1 MSPMRAVKEL
11 PTLDLRVVKEQPTL
25 DLFTRSI
32 SAGPS
37 VNELFPGLSA
47 SRVKPNLVARYYI
60 DDERM
65 LARREAIKKIMAD
78 QEEFDRAKVA
88 RREAI
93 KKIMAD
99 QEDLEKEREVKSEA
113 EERSTENQRKPRPS
127 GSNSGLGTPKRRNNR
142 MAPIMGNSPKINEY
156 FSKGAIKDTVKSDTK
171 EEQEGEKYKKENR
184 LVVAK
189 DVTNLRE
196 RSYMT
201 KVGEVKPEHENK
213 SVVAINMTTDMT
225 AMHEKPI
232 KKDEVKYEQEE
243 ELGRD
248 MKMYPGVASMHEKP
262 VKKEEDQKDM
272 TVPREYSEEYSRYE
286 SKQEEEES
294 KQEAEDLPYDEQM
307 QMEYTD
313 TAPEEVSMPMDMLTA
328 ERAKEKEPEQEEP
341 GKEDRMSVGEREEV
355 GTQEVNTIEVHT
367 RSST

>member
-1 MSPMRAVKEL
+1 MSPWREEKEL
-11 PTLDLRVVKEQPTL
+11 PTL

-37 VNELFPGLSA
+37 VTELFPGLST
-47 SRVKPNLVARYYI
+47 SRAKPNLVARYYI

-65 LARREAIKKIMAD
+65 VARREAIKKIMAD
-78 QEEFDRAKVA
+78 QEEFDKAKVA

-99 QEDLEKEREVKSEA
+99 QEDLEKAREVKSEA

-232 KKDEVKYEQEE
+232 KTGKDEVKYEQEE

-248 MKMYPGVASMHEKP
+248 MKMYPGAASMHEKP
-262 VKKEEDQKDM
+262 VKKEEDQEDM
-272 TVPREYSEEYSRYE
+272 TVPREYSEEYSKYE
-286 SKQEEEES
+286 SRQEEEES
-294 KQEAEDLPYDEQM
+294 KQEAEDLPYDELM
-307 QMEYTD
+307 QMENTD
-313 TAPEEVSMPMDMLTA
+313 TAPEEVPMPMDMLTA
-328 ERAKEKEPEQEEP
+328 ERANEKESEQEEP
-341 GKEDRMSVGEREEV
+341 GKEDQMSVREREEV
-355 GTQEVNTIEVHT
+355 ETQEVNTIEVHT